1 MFKRASR
8 ACGPASRLLVSARQ
22 EHKNKDKHSGETM
35 TTSDSHGS
43 HAAPLIENHTVDY
56 VPLAERHGRARDL
69 FTLWFSTNI
78 APLPIVTG
86 AMVVQVFH
94 LNLLWGLVAIA
105 LGHMIGGVVIAL
117 ASAQGPRMG
126 IPQMVQSRGQFGRFG
141 ALLIV
146 FFAALIYVGF
156 FISNIVLA
164 GQSIH
169 GMLPSVPLPAGVVI
183 GALSATAIGVIG
195 YRFIHTLN
203 RIGTWVMGAA
213 LLAGFIMIFSSQ
225 LPLDFFSR
233 GSFNLS
239 GWLAT
244 ICLGIIWQISFS
256 PYVSDYSRYLP
267 CDIGFAKPF
276 WATYFGATLG
286 TILSFSFGAVAVLAT
301 PEGTEAMVA
310 VKQATGVLGPILMLL
325 FLLNI
330 ISHNALNLYGAV
342 LSIVTSIQTF
352 AGNWT
357 PSIKVRVML
366 ATVILTG
373 CCITA
378 VGASSGFIGQ
388 FIGLILTLLIVLV
401 PWASINLIDFYLIK
415 RGSYDIASIF
425 SSDGGIYGRFNP
437 HAIIAYFIGIIVQ
450 LPFANTSLYVGPYA
464 NYLEGV
470 DLSWL
475 VGLLVTCP
483 LYYCLA
489 TRGRVAQDRVARL
502 RFVE

>member
-1 MFKRASR
+1 MN
-8 ACGPASRLLVSARQ
+8 GPRIAFPY
-22 EHKNKDKHSGETM
+22 KDKNRESSASMSQKTEQTQ
-35 TTSDSHGS
+35 
-43 HAAPLIENHTVDY
+43 LIENHTVDY
-56 VPLAERHGRARDL
+56 VPLAERHGKARDL

-94 LNLLWGLVAIA
+94 LNLLWGLIAIV

-126 IPQMVQSRGQFGRFG
+126 IPQMVQSRGQFGRYG

-146 FFAALIYVGF
+146 FFAAIIYVGF

-164 GQSIH
+164 GESIH
-169 GMLPSVPLPAGVVI
+169 GIVNAVPLPAGIII

-203 RIGTWVMGAA
+203 RIGTWVMGGA
-213 LLAGFIMIFSSQ
+213 LLAGFVMIFSHD

-233 GSFNLS
+233 GAFNLS
-239 GWLAT
+239 GFLAT
-244 ICLGIIWQISFS
+244 VSLGIIWQISFS

-267 CDIGFAKPF
+267 ADIGIARPF
-276 WATYFGATLG
+276 LATYAGACLG

-301 PEGTEAMVA
+301 PEGTEAMAA
-310 VKQATGVLGPILMLL
+310 VKQATGGLGPILMVL

-330 ISHNALNLYGAV
+330 ISHNALNLYGAT

-357 PSIKVRVML
+357 PSIKVRVLLSAVVL
-366 ATVILTG
+366 AG
-373 CCITA
+373 CCFMA
-378 VGASSGFIGQ
+378 LGASSHFISH
-388 FIGLILTLLIVLV
+388 FIGLILALLLVLV

-425 SSDGGIYGRFNP
+425 AADGGVYGRFNP
-437 HAIIAYFIGIIVQ
+437 HAIVAYFIGILVQ
-450 LPFANTSLYVGPYA
+450 LPFANTSLYVGPWA
-464 NYLEGV
+464 NVIEGV

-475 VGLLVTCP
+475 VGLVVTCP
-483 LYYCLA
+483 LYWCLA
-489 TRGRVAQDRVARL
+489 TRGHQAQATKL
-502 RFVE
+502 AYGE

>member
-1 MFKRASR
+1 
-8 ACGPASRLLVSARQ
+8 
-22 EHKNKDKHSGETM
+22 M
-35 TTSDSHGS
+35 TTSENHGGNAT
-43 HAAPLIENHTVDY
+43 HLIENHTVDY
-56 VPLAERHGRARDL
+56 VPLAERHGKARDL

-94 LNLLWGLVAIA
+94 LNLLWGVIAIA
-105 LGHMIGGVVIAL
+105 LGHMIGGVFIAL

-126 IPQMVQSRGQFGRFG
+126 IPQMVQSRGQFGRYG

-213 LLAGFIMIFSSQ
+213 LLAGFVMIFSQ
-225 LPLDFFSR
+225 DLPQDFFSR
-233 GSFNLS
+233 GGYNLS
-239 GWLAT
+239 GFLAT
-244 ICLGIIWQISFS
+244 ICLGVIWQISFS

-267 CDIGFAKPF
+267 CDIGIAKPF
-276 WATYFGATLG
+276 WATFFGATLG
-286 TILSFSFGAVAVLAT
+286 TTLSFCFGAVVVLAT
-301 PEGTEAMVA
+301 PEGTEAMAA
-310 VKQATGVLGPILMLL
+310 VKQSTGVLGPVLMLL

-352 AGNWT
+352 AASWT
-357 PSIKVRVML
+357 PSIKVRVIL
-366 ATVILTG
+366 ASVILAG
-373 CCITA
+373 CCVTA
-378 VGASSGFIGQ
+378 VGASGDFIKE

-401 PWASINLIDFYLIK
+401 PWASINLIDFYIIK
-415 RGSYDIASIF
+415 RGNYDIGSIF
-425 SSDGGIYGRFNP
+425 SPNGGIYGRFNP

-450 LPFANTSLYVGPYA
+450 LPFANTALYVGPWA

-475 VGLLVTCP
+475 AGLLITCP

-489 TRGRVAQDRVARL
+489 TRGRAEQARAARL
-502 RFVE
+502 GFTD

>member
-1 MFKRASR
+1 MS
-8 ACGPASRLLVSARQ
+8 Q
-22 EHKNKDKHSGETM
+22 
-35 TTSDSHGS
+35 TSSQNQ
-43 HAAPLIENHTVDY
+43 LIENHTVDY
-56 VPLAERHGRARDL
+56 VPLAERHGKARDL

-94 LNLLWGLVAIA
+94 LNLFWGLIAIV
-105 LGHMIGGVVIAL
+105 LGHMIGGIVIAL

-126 IPQMVQSRGQFGRFG
+126 IPQMVQSRGQFGRYG

-146 FFAALIYVGF
+146 FFAAVIYVGF

-164 GQSIH
+164 GESIH
-169 GMLPSVPLPAGVVI
+169 GMVESVPLPAGILI

-203 RIGTWVMGAA
+203 RIGTWVMGSA
-213 LLAGFIMIFSSQ
+213 LLAGFVYIFGHD
-225 LPLDFFSR
+225 LPADFFSR

-244 ICLGIIWQISFS
+244 ISLGIIWQISFS

-267 CDIGFAKPF
+267 ADIGIARPF
-276 WATYFGATLG
+276 FATYAGATLG

-301 PEGTEAMVA
+301 PEGTPAMAA
-310 VKQATGVLGPILMLL
+310 VKQSTGWLGPILMVL

-357 PSIKVRVML
+357 PSIKVRVL
-366 ATVILTG
+366 LSTLVLTG
-373 CCITA
+373 CCLLA
-378 VGASSGFIGQ
+378 LSASADFISQ
-388 FIGLILTLLIVLV
+388 FIGLILALLLVLV

-415 RGSYDIASIF
+415 RGHYDIASIF
-425 SSDGGIYGRFNP
+425 RADGGIYGRFNL
-437 HAIIAYFIGIIVQ
+437 HAIIAYFIGILVQ

-464 NYLEGV
+464 NIIEGV

-475 VGLLVTCP
+475 VGLAVTCP

-489 TRGRVAQDRVARL
+489 TRNQALVSKAQKLSFAD
-502 RFVE
+502 